1 MTPMQRIDLKAILQ
15 RTVSGLYGDLV
26 TRPTGQAVRG
36 GVEEVLARIDG
47 EQVAVIDFTTVRCLD
62 FSCADEIVG
71 KLLVQ
76 HGRVRFFLLAGV
88 SESHREAIESVLE
101 RHGLAVVA
109 WDREGRLQ
117 LLGPL
122 DDLFRRAFSVLSR
135 RGTAGVAEIAEDLA
149 IPMEAAH
156 DALESLLARRLV
168 QFHADRYAVPAP

>member
-1 MTPMQRIDLKAILQ
+1 MQRIDLKAILQ

-36 GVEEVLARIDG
+36 GVEEVLADLDG
-47 EQVAVIDFTTVRCLD
+47 EQVAVIDFSTVRCLD

-88 SESHREAIESVLE
+88 SESHREAIESVLQ

-109 WDREGRLQ
+109 WDREGQ
-117 LLGPL
+117 FEILGPV

-135 RGTAGVAEIAEDLA
+135 RGTAGVEEIAAELA
-149 IPMEAAH
+149 VPAETAR
-156 DALESLLARRLV
+156 DAMESLLARRLV
-168 QFHADRYAVPAP
+168 QFRADRYAVPAP